1 MPADA
6 FPSTRNNRLCGL
18 GFNIPFTHGEATA
31 ELPIIHKA
39 AFSGIITSL
48 LVLLSRS
55 FEKGAVRVSEVKP
68 GLAVFSYTVVRETS
82 PDNGS
87 CVTLDGGESGAYTY
101 QELALLTQWMG
112 FTNVKQVADRIMN
125 VINDDPREHRV
136 AAHDITS
143 ALNASIIAQDEI
155 DEKTKATTLEK
166 MRAADRDTT
175 DGSVVIA
182 SGNLGPAEITADLIL
197 GRALI
202 VGGELGPTL
211 QNDPAIR
218 ATLTYLTNTKPKLG
232 AAVLK
237 L

>member
-1 MPADA
+1 
-6 FPSTRNNRLCGL
+6 
-18 GFNIPFTHGEATA
+18 
-31 ELPIIHKA
+31 
-39 AFSGIITSL
+39 
-48 LVLLSRS
+48 
-55 FEKGAVRVSEVKP
+55 
-68 GLAVFSYTVVRETS
+68 
-82 PDNGS
+82 
-87 CVTLDGGESGAYTY
+87 
-101 QELALLTQWMG
+101 
-112 FTNVKQVADRIMN
+112 MN
-125 VINDDPREHRV
+125 VINNDPREHRV

-155 DEKTKATTLEK
+155 DEKAKATTLEK

-237 L
+237 LCNADRQKTLRGICNGNEREPWELVAKKLRNARL